1 MSHNYELYKNLSQK
15 FESCKSYLRNKK
27 ASNFIIILK
36 NLSSKLI
43 SHLTN
48 VIQIHP
54 NSCQLAVVS
63 KIQEF
68 ISDFSKPRLLTL
80 KKNSKNGLYIHG
92 SVGVGKSVII
102 KALKKIYPQSEI
114 LHFNDLIFKLQSR
127 SEKNLSYLKN
137 IKRKKLILIDE
148 FFINNLTSFIL
159 FRKFVEEIKFNNT
172 KIIMNGNKS
181 LETVYND
188 LVNPKLCEKI
198 KNELKAF
205 FLIFKVKSRNDYRA
219 GKAMDHDFFLIKKKN
234 KIIKQNYIVSELSS
248 ERSSKQIEFNRKG
261 NSFKLTKV
269 YGNLIDL
276 EFDDFFEKNLE
287 FQDYNLIAKKI
298 KIFVL
303 RNIKQIDENKKN
315 ILARFISFIDVLYE
329 NKNILSI
336 SSNVGLDELY
346 IGNTNSSEFK
356 RTISRL
362 KEMGT
367 NKYINK
373 NLKTN

>member
-1 MSHNYELYKNLSQK
+1 MSYNYELHKNLSQK
-15 FESCKSYLRNKK
+15 SESCKSYIRNKK

-43 SHLTN
+43 LHLTN
-48 VIQIHP
+48 VTKIHP

-68 ISDFSKPRLLTL
+68 ISDFSRPRLLTL
-80 KKNSKNGLYIHG
+80 KKNTKNGLYIHG

-102 KALKKIYPQSEI
+102 KALKKIYPQSVI

-127 SEKNLSYLKN
+127 SEKNLSYLKK
-137 IKRKKLILIDE
+137 IKKKKLILIDE

-159 FRKFVEEIKFNNT
+159 FRKFLEEIKFNNT

-219 GKAMDHDFFLIKKKN
+219 GKAIDHDFFLIKKRN
-234 KIIKQNYIVSELSS
+234 KIIKQ
-248 ERSSKQIEFNRKG
+248 
-261 NSFKLTKV
+261 KLNK
-269 YGNLIDL
+269 LIPM
-276 EFDDFFEKNLE
+276 NC
-287 FQDYNLIAKKI
+287 I
-298 KIFVL
+298 
-303 RNIKQIDENKKN
+303 
-315 ILARFISFIDVLYE
+315 
-329 NKNILSI
+329 
-336 SSNVGLDELY
+336 LY
-346 IGNTNSSEFK
+346 IIK
-356 RTISRL
+356 CL
-362 KEMGT
+362 
-367 NKYINK
+367 
-373 NLKTN
+373 